1 MSLWFRAKFAL
12 PEDRSPVSSTTLSAQ
27 LVSRGNS
34 SARGSNAS
42 GLRSPQHCFQ
52 KFTDTH
58 SGALNLNMSIIKINT
73 F

>member
-34 SARGSNAS
+34 SARGSDAS
-42 GLRSPQHCFQ
+42 GLR
-52 KFTDTH
+52 TYTTL
-58 SGALNLNMSIIKINT
+58 SGLWPR
-73 F
+73 